1 MAFWWLWVACP
12 IILHSAF
19 PSSVAALR
27 RVDCLLPSLVGGLAR
42 PFFILPSAGEIHAW
56 YTAWKELTER
66 SGTEIPLSSIFL
78 SAFPVPGPLFSHRQ
92 YAWLFSFAASASP
105 KR

>member
-19 PSSVAALR
+19 
-27 RVDCLLPSLVGGLAR
+27 CILPSLVGGFAR

-66 SGTEIPLSSIFL
+66 SETEIFLSSIFL

-92 YAWLFSFAASASP
+92 YAWFFPVAA
-105 KR
+105 